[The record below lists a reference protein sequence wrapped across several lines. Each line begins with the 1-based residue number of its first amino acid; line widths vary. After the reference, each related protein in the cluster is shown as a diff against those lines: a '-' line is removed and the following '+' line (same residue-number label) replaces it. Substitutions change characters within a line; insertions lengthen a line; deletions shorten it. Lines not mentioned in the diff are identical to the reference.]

1 MTSADPQIQFTKK
14 SQIIFFNTIHYE
26 YNPYIYIGHSGFYNL
41 FIYKRGIYNKYKILI
56 DNFIDPESGMK
67 VIQKNDKYMCVGM
80 NNNAGSVVFHFQH
93 TFNKI
98 NITFEMKNVFIGDHK
113 LEWDFPETMPQ
124 IDMIR
129 HIENRTRQYME
140 NVTSQFK

>member
-1 MTSADPQIQFTKK
+1 MSTILIFILVIVGFT
-14 SQIIFFNTIHYE
+14 IF
-26 YNPYIYIGHSGFYNL
+26 S
-41 FIYKRGIYNKYKILI
+41 FIKDSIAETDKIVKEGGIYNKYKILI

-67 VIQKNDKYMCVGM
+67 VIQKNNKYMCVGM

-98 NITFEMKNVFIGDHK
+98 NITFGMKNVFIGDHK